1 MPHRDEQRCPVLASG
16 ELILYQL
23 GCEGMPLIAKAQ
35 ESLEDPSSTGYR
47 RYNLIN
53 RGQSTWPK
61 PDAAA
66 DDVQR
71 MDSCRSYL
79 QYNTKL
85 TFQGAGFRKSA
96 LTHCGRYGYII
107 VGASSGWVMQPH
119 RAACMHAMVCLG
131 GTAHACT
138 MPWASPND

>member
-16 ELILYQL
+16 ELLLYQL

-47 RYNLIN
+47 MYHLIN
-53 RGQSTWPK
+53 RGQSTWPNQG
-61 PDAAA
+61 DAAA
-66 DDVQR
+66 EDVQR

-107 VGASSGWVMQPH
+107 VGASSGWVMQLQGGLY
-119 RAACMHAMVCLG
+119 ACMRGLPVYA
-131 GTAHACT
+131 
-138 MPWASPND
+138 